1 MDILNKKKVGGGGG
15 QTDYVFHFHF
25 ALCLNKQ
32 FLTAL
37 FSKPT
42 FSQLL
47 SGTTERESNAQDV
60 QGLLD
65 FAHSFYSAISA
76 LATQATGRAAR
87 NKQQPWRDWLA
98 SQQISTGRVHSDPH
112 TMPGRTPAF
121 CQAFVTG
128 PSFATGTDPLPS
140 TEPQGHRNLEDD
152 SEQQLREEARENS
165 SYRPLRDSYLQHLK
179 TN

>member
-25 ALCLNKQ
+25 ALCLNKH

-47 SGTTERESNAQDV
+47 SGTTERESITQDV

-65 FAHSFYSAISA
+65 FAHSFYSAISG
-76 LATQATGRAAR
+76 LATQATGRVAR
-87 NKQQPWRDWLA
+87 SKDWRDWLA
-98 SQQISTGRVHSDPH
+98 SQQISTGRVPSDPH
-112 TMPGRTPAF
+112 TTPGGTSIL
-121 CQAFVTG
+121 
-128 PSFATGTDPLPS
+128 PSFSDRS
-140 TEPQGHRNLEDD
+140 QFCHRNWSAAFHWATTTQKLGRW
-152 SEQQLREEARENS
+152 LWTTA
-165 SYRPLRDSYLQHLK
+165 
-179 TN
+179 